1 MRGQAGNLP
10 DSVTL
15 PDGRVVKLPDP
26 DNLPQG
32 GRLARWPGQDLT
44 LCRLMFAEG
53 MEYLFPS
60 MCKIMHEQSGT
71 VEYLSPTPAQLAV
84 MDAFNRDRWVLVSKY
99 RQAKVSTISAI
110 YLLRDCMLID
120 GTNGFLVANKGD
132 TSEEVFRKI
141 IVLAYERMCLDPD
154 MTGVVAPLHPK
165 RKALATALFFA
176 HGGSIQLLSAE
187 AASAGVGM
195 SADRVVFTEIG
206 EVRDLAEVNM
216 QFLPAVW
223 KRPTARVWGES
234 TPGKTGSEHERLWL
248 NSYDGKTR
256 FKAVFLEWWRDDTCW
271 KDPTGFV
278 PTDEEIAY
286 LERHEGMNFG
296 HLAYRR
302 EAIAT
307 IYSNSPA
314 KFSAKHPS
322 NYRDGWLGEDTPTF
336 PTDPLLA
343 MMEEALEDPV
353 VSDVAGVGI
362 YKKAVKGRL
371 YAVLC
376 DPNRFGEEGDV
387 AAITIMDMHDNEE
400 VAVWEGREDPTDVA
414 DRVAAASDYYN
425 NALIVVEA
433 NAEGAVTS
441 LVDAGYSERLFWSKR
456 RSPGWWASTLSI
468 QRGETRLS
476 ELLSGQDII
485 IHSRQTISQ
494 LIAFNPAARK
504 RRSRRSS
511 ETTRHFDRARCL
523 VMYADVRMTIK
534 VPAPKVD
541 PAVKPLLTES
551 DRPVTILRVDDDFD
565 KRKRR
570 VGRGLPY
577 GSN

>member
-1 MRGQAGNLP
+1 MSGQSSNLP
-10 DSVTL
+10 QTITL
-15 PDGRVVKLPDP
+15 PDGRKVVLPDP
-26 DNLPQG
+26 DKILGYAKLN
-32 GRLARWPGQDLT
+32 RWDGQDLT
-44 LCRLMFAEG
+44 LCRLVYAEG
-53 MEYLFPS
+53 MEDLFFGACKVMNDQLGTPTYLD
-60 MCKIMHEQSGT
+60 
-71 VEYLSPTPAQLAV
+71 LTPGQRLVLKA
-84 MDAFNRDRWVLVSKY
+84 MTENRWTIVSKY
-99 RQAKVSTISAI
+99 RQARITTLSILA
-110 YLLRDCMLID
+110 LLRDCMLLA
-120 GTNGFLVANKGD
+120 GHNGVVLGNKSS
-132 TSEEVFRKI
+132 TAAEVFRR
-141 IVLAYERMCLDPD
+141 VVFAYKEMAKDPD
-154 MTGVVAPLHPK
+154 FKGIVAPLDPK
-165 RKALATALFFA
+165 RKSEAFALFFEG
-176 HGGSIQLLSAE
+176 GGSIQLMSAE
-187 AASAGVGM
+187 AASEGAGWSLDRIVMTEVG
-195 SADRVVFTEIG
+195 EISD
-206 EVRDLAEVNM
+206 VAEINM
-216 QFLPAVW
+216 QMLPAIW
-223 KRPTARVWGES
+223 RRPHARVWAES
-234 TPGKTGSEHERLWL
+234 TPGKTGSEHERLWI
-248 NSYDGKTR
+248 NSYEGKTR
-256 FKAVFLEWWRDDTCW
+256 FRAVFLEWWRDDTCW

-307 IYSNSPA
+307 IYGNSPA
-314 KFSAKHPS
+314 RFSAKHPS

-343 MMEEALEDPV
+343 MMEEALEDPNP
-353 VSDVAGVGI
+353 SDVAGVGV
-362 YKKAVKGRL
+362 YQKPVKGRR

-387 AAITIMDMHDNEE
+387 AAIVVMDMHDNEE
-400 VAVWEGREDPTDVA
+400 VATWEGREDPTDVA

-425 NALIVVEA
+425 NALIVVES
-433 NAEGAVTS
+433 NAEGVVTS

-476 ELLSGQDII
+476 EMISGEDII

-523 VMYADVRMTIK
+523 VMYADIRLSIN

-541 PAVKPLLTES
+541 AAVKPLLTES
-551 DRPVTILRVDDDFD
+551 DRPVTILRVDDDSD